1 VTDLR
6 IGTRRSPL
14 AIAQAE
20 EVRTRLAEHGVGGE
34 LVPMATA
41 GDDDAPRNADLP
53 AGSKGLWTDAIVDAL
68 VEGRVDLAVHSAK
81 DLPAED
87 EDGLTIGAVPERAD
101 PSDVLVLREEGVLP
115 EGAAVG
121 TGSMRRRAQLLAAF
135 PGIRFVDLRGN
146 VGTRLRKLAE
156 GEADA
161 AVLAAAGLAR
171 LGLRPGN
178 AHPLE
183 LDVMV
188 PAPGQGALAI
198 QCREDDAGA
207 LEALSAVDDPHSHQA
222 LDAERSVMWRLGG
235 GCALPL
241 GAFAVAVHGRVH
253 LTAVVATP
261 DGATILRASAEARFA
276 EEAAEL
282 VTKGLIAQGAE
293 AILAEV
299 ALLGPAADGG
309 G

>member
-1 VTDLR
+1 MTGLR

-14 AIAQAE
+14 ALAQAD
-20 EVRTRLAEHGVGGE
+20 EVRTRLADHGVEGE
-34 LVPMATA
+34 LVPLATA
-41 GDDDAPRNADLP
+41 GDEDVARIAELP
-53 AGSKGLWTDAIVDAL
+53 AGLKGLWTDAIVEAL
-68 VEGRVDLAVHSAK
+68 IEERIDLAVHSAK

-87 EDGLTIGAVPERAD
+87 EDGLALGAVPERAD

-115 EGAAVG
+115 DGAAVG
-121 TGSMRRRAQLLAAF
+121 TTSVRRRAQLLAAF
-135 PGIRFVDLRGN
+135 PGIAFVDLRGN
-146 VGTRLRKLAE
+146 VDTRLRKLEA

-171 LGLRPGN
+171 LGLRPAN

-188 PAPGQGALAI
+188 PAPGQGALAV
-198 QCREDDAGA
+198 QCRDDDAVA
-207 LEALSAVDDPHSHQA
+207 LEALASIDDPHSHQA

-241 GAFAVAVHGRVH
+241 GAFAIAEHGRVH
-253 LTAVVATP
+253 LTAVVATV

-276 EEAAEL
+276 EEAAEQ

-299 ALLGPAADGG
+299 AGGGAAADGEG
-309 G
+309 

>member
-1 VTDLR
+1 MTGLR
-6 IGTRRSPL
+6 IGTRRSAL
-14 AIAQAE
+14 ALAQAE
-20 EVRTRLAEHGVGGE
+20 EVRIRLAEHGVDGE
-34 LVPMATA
+34 LVPLATA
-41 GDDDAPRNADLP
+41 GDEDLP
-53 AGSKGLWTDAIVDAL
+53 RIAGTSAGLKGLWTDAIVDAL
-68 VEGRVDLAVHSAK
+68 IDERIDLAVHSAK

-87 EDGLTIGAVPERAD
+87 EDALTIGAVPPRAD

-115 EGAAVG
+115 AGASVG
-121 TGSMRRRAQLLAAF
+121 TDSVRRRAQLLAAF
-135 PGIRFVDLRGN
+135 PGIAFVGLRGN
-146 VGTRLRKLAE
+146 VDTRLRKLEA

-171 LGLRPGN
+171 LGLRPPN
-178 AHPLE
+178 AHALE

-188 PAPGQGALAI
+188 PAPGQGALAV
-198 QCREDDAGA
+198 QCRQDDAAA
-207 LEALSAVDDPHSHQA
+207 LEALARIDDPHSHHA

-241 GAFAVAVHGRVH
+241 GAFAVADHGRVH

-261 DGATILRASAEARFA
+261 DGATILRSSAEARFA
-276 EEAAEL
+276 EEAAEQ

-299 ALLGPAADGG
+299 TSGATSLGDDA
-309 G
+309 

>member
-1 VTDLR
+1 MTGLR

-14 AIAQAE
+14 ALAQAE
-20 EVRTRLAEHGVGGE
+20 EVRARLVERGVDAEI
-34 LVPMATA
+34 VPMATA
-41 GDDDAPRNADLP
+41 GDEDVARIAELP
-53 AGSKGLWTDAIVDAL
+53 AGLKGLWTDAIV
-68 VEGRVDLAVHSAK
+68 EGLIEERIDLAVHSAK

-87 EDGLTIGAVPERAD
+87 EDGLTLGAVPERAD
-101 PSDVLVLREEGVLP
+101 PTDVLVLREEGVLP
-115 EGAAVG
+115 AGAAVG
-121 TGSMRRRAQLLAAF
+121 TTSVRRRAQLLAAF
-135 PGIRFVDLRGN
+135 PGIAFVDLRGN
-146 VGTRLRKLAE
+146 VDTRLRKLEA

-171 LGLRPGN
+171 LGLRPAN

-188 PAPGQGALAI
+188 PAPGQGALAV
-198 QCREDDAGA
+198 QCRDDDAVA
-207 LEALSAVDDPHSHQA
+207 LEALAAIDDPHSHQA

-241 GAFAVAVHGRVH
+241 GAFAVAEHGRVH
-253 LTAVVATP
+253 LTAVVATA

-276 EEAAEL
+276 EEAAEQ

-299 ALLGPAADGG
+299 TGGGAPTDGG